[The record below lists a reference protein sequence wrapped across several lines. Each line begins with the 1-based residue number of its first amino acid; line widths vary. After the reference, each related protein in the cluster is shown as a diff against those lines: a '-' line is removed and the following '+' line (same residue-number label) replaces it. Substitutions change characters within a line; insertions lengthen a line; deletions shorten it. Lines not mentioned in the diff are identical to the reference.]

1 MAKFGD
7 TGELLQCSFCGKSQK
22 QVKRLIAGPGVYI
35 CDECIDLCN
44 EIIEE
49 ELTDSSEIR
58 FEELPTPR
66 EIRTFLDD
74 YVVGQDE
81 AKKILSVAVYN
92 HYRRIQYQQ
101 GTSVGRRDEVELAK
115 SNIMVTGGGALLAGI
130 NRRLAHETGM
140 PIKVAHDPLYSVV
153 IGSGRALE
161 NIDAMRGLM
170 SLGGDD

>member
-66 EIRTFLDD
+66 EIRTFLD
-74 YVVGQDE
+74 
-81 AKKILSVAVYN
+81 LP
-92 HYRRIQYQQ
+92 RRAESSHH
-101 GTSVGRRDEVELAK
+101 GHFELP
-115 SNIMVTGGGALLAGI
+115 T
-130 NRRLAHETGM
+130 R
-140 PIKVAHDPLYSVV
+140 
-153 IGSGRALE
+153 
-161 NIDAMRGLM
+161 
-170 SLGGDD
+170 

>member
-1 MAKFGD
+1 VAKFGD

-74 YVVGQDE
+74 YVVGQEE

-92 HYRRIQYQQ
+92 HYRRI
-101 GTSVGRRDEVELAK
+101 
-115 SNIMVTGGGALLAGI
+115 
-130 NRRLAHETGM
+130 
-140 PIKVAHDPLYSVV
+140 
-153 IGSGRALE
+153 
-161 NIDAMRGLM
+161 
-170 SLGGDD
+170 